1 MDHVLV
7 LAAAHAEAGDFTVA
21 VKRQKKAIEFYPRD
35 DTQGSTASP
44 ASAFRCTRAAS
55 RSTFGN
61 WIDCGGQMA
70 GRS

>member
-1 MDHVLV
+1 VDHVLV
-7 LAAAHAEAGDFTVA
+7 LTAAHAEAADFTVA

-35 DTQGSTASP
+35 DTQSSTAP
-44 ASAFRCTRAAS
+44 ASAFRSARAAS

-61 WIDCGGQMA
+61 WIDCGGRMA